1 MAFDPR
7 HHVIHTADGE
17 LSAKT
22 PATSAADVR
31 RIVAEAIAAGAPSG
45 IVLNFH
51 GGLVSLAAALETAE
65 LRLFPLYSGANAYP
79 IFFAWESG
87 FLEVP
92 LNHLQEIGKEA
103 LFQEFVK
110 KVGEWVS
117 RKTEPSVTP
126 PLASRLRS
134 ASAVRARSSSRAGD
148 SGAQTRAD
156 LDAWFKGG
164 GARRK
169 LPARLREFKA
179 PKASLRGMRVAAVSP
194 DRDAL
199 AREIQASIERDAK
212 FQAALRSVEAGLHP
226 QRRALRMARG
236 GGTRVSTTSLI
247 DKEAA
252 ARLFAPASRRKTAL
266 SVGGWIQAAKVVAD
280 IVLRVLR
287 RIRTGRDH
295 GKYVTFVE
303 EVLRELYVGR
313 IGRAGW
319 WDRMRDD
326 TAATFKTGEQYGG
339 SVFLQALHDALGGA
353 AAPRIT
359 LIGHSTGAIFIGN
372 FLKAAAQWVPD
383 VMFDVILEA
392 PAATHDF
399 LAKVIDEHGSRI
411 RNLRLFG
418 MGDAREQADVLVP
431 MIYPASLLYF
441 VSGLLEDEPDQP
453 IVGMER
459 FLVNASTFDPDDFP
473 NVDAC
478 RKFFDRFKRTLV
490 WSPQAGPPGAASDG
504 KRHQDFDDFDPATLQ
519 SVAFILRDGYATNP

>member
-1 MAFDPR
+1 MGAFDPR

-31 RIVAEAIAAGAPSG
+31 RIVGEAIAANAPSG
-45 IVLNFH
+45 IALNFH

-92 LNHLQEIGKEA
+92 LNHLGEIGNEA
-103 LFQEFVK
+103 LFQEFMK

-117 RKTEPSVTP
+117 RKVEPGSAP
-126 PLASRLRS
+126 PLAARMR
-134 ASAVRARSSSRAGD
+134 ASSKAPRARDA
-148 SGAQTRAD
+148 GAQTRAD

-164 GARRK
+164 ASRRA
-169 LPARLREFKA
+169 LPARLRDFRTTKA
-179 PKASLRGMRVAAVSP
+179 PPLAMRAAAAP
-194 DRDAL
+194 DGDAL
-199 AREIQASIERDAK
+199 TKEILASIERDTK
-212 FQAALRSVEAGLHP
+212 FQGALRSAQAGLHP
-226 QRRALRMARG
+226 QRQALRMARW

-252 ARLFAPASRRKTAL
+252 ARLFPQVRRRMTQL
-266 SVGGWIQAAKVVAD
+266 SVGGWIQVAKVVAD

-295 GKYVTFVE
+295 GKFVTLVE
-303 EVLRELYVGR
+303 EVLRELYVGK

-319 WDRMRDD
+319 WDRMKDD
-326 TAATFKTGEQYGG
+326 TAATFRTGEQYGG

-359 LIGHSTGAIFIGN
+359 LVGHSTGAIFIGN

-383 VMFDVILEA
+383 VMFDVIFEA

-399 LAKVIDEHGSRI
+399 LSKVIDEHGSRI

-418 MGDAREQADVLVP
+418 MSDAREQADVLVP
-431 MIYPASLLYF
+431 LIYPASLLYF

-453 IVGMER
+453 IVGMQR
-459 FLVNASTFDPDDFP
+459 FLADATFNPDDFP

-478 RKFFDRFKRTLV
+478 RKFFDRFKNALV
-490 WSPQAGPPGAASDG
+490 WSPQSKPPGCASDG
-504 KRHQDFDDFDPATLQ
+504 KHHQDFDDVDPPTLQ
-519 SVAFILRDGYATNP
+519 SVAFILRNGYATNP